1 VFAWMDKAVLAMA
14 ILRLLSGTI
23 EITAALIMIRLNEV
37 SKALVVN
44 SMLALV
50 GPFVL
55 MTTTIIGLIGLSD
68 RLSFGKIF
76 FILLGVGFILYGIR
90 K

>member
-1 VFAWMDKAVLAMA
+1 MDKAVLAMA

>member
-1 VFAWMDKAVLAMA
+1 MFAWMDKAVLAMA